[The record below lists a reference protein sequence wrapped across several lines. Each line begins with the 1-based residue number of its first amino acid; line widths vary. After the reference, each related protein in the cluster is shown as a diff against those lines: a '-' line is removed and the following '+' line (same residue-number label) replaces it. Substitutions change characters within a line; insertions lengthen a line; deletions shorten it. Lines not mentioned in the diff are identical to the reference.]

1 MNLSGEE
8 REPYPDSQQEEPEFV
23 PAAPI
28 GRLNYFVT
36 GGESG
41 ISLSQRFGPF
51 MKRYWMPSLVIVAVI
66 LIESGIYNV
75 FGINAGIQ
83 FLVIVSVIFVFRK
96 QLLGFGR
103 SILDFVRNP
112 SERTGGIGPA
122 LRNSIHKLRKEMDS
136 LSWIQLLAV
145 LIAFGIFLIA
155 PLLSVVVFS
164 FFDPNTGSLS
174 LYHFVNLFSD
184 SNFWP
189 WQFNTATGEWISYV
203 NLDTIIPPS
212 GGSDLM
218 IIQGWDFGAVINSI
232 YSAILVTIFSVI
244 LGVFFAF
251 IVARYD
257 FPGKRIIRTVLIFP
271 ILATPFV
278 GAIGIKTFLGRAGFF
293 NNLFYTT
300 LNIIPF
306 RIELQGLAAI
316 IFVQSLSLFS
326 LVYLNAYS
334 SFMGIDPS
342 LEEQAEN
349 LGATGFKLFRSVTL
363 PLAMPGI
370 QAGAILTF
378 ILSIEDLGTP
388 IVFFEHQ
395 QAQKTLAFQVFDSIA
410 TQSGK
415 VDPVGPAIGII
426 LLIFAVVGFMSIRK
440 YAALRSYESGTKG
453 GQWNPRT
460 RALGRRS
467 VILLYAI
474 LVPLLFVAL
483 IPQISVIILSFSG
496 VWSTNSILP
505 DVWTLSN
512 YNVLWAF
519 PDVAASIQLTLI
531 YGLIATV
538 FIVILGTSAA
548 YIIARRDIPGKNA
561 FDLLVTS
568 PIALPGIVIATG
580 YFTLFYNTPFFM
592 PGETF
597 PFQGPWLLITVSYMI
612 RKFPFTVRAAY
623 AGLQSTPVVLE
634 EASMNLGASRNKT
647 FASITMPLIGV
658 SVLAGSLLSFVYSVS
673 EVSTSLILGS
683 VGRQQAPMTFWTKE
697 VLEGTGVY
705 GGPES
710 AATLGVLMMALQ
722 MAVITITNKILGTRS
737 SAMTGI

>member
-1 MNLSGEE
+1 MNLSGEDTHS
-8 REPYPDSQQEEPEFV
+8 PPDTQEEEPELM
-23 PAAPI
+23 PAAPQEQ
-28 GRLNYFVT
+28 LKYFFT
-36 GGESG
+36 GGDSG
-41 ISLSQRFGPF
+41 IPLSTRILSFIRTRWIPLTFLVVFLVGGGSLF
-51 MKRYWMPSLVIVAVI
+51 VI
-66 LIESGIYNV
+66 Y
-75 FGINAGIQ
+75 GINTMIQ
-83 FLVIVSVIFVFRK
+83 FLIAIGIIYAFRSSMVN
-96 QLLGFGR
+96 FGR
-103 SILDFVRNP
+103 SIKNFILNP
-112 SERTGGIGPA
+112 SEGTRSIGPSFW
-122 LRNSIHKLRKEMDS
+122 NGISKLRQEMDS
-136 LSWIQLLAV
+136 LSWVQLTAV
-145 LIAFGIFLIA
+145 LVAFGLFLIA
-155 PLLSVVVFS
+155 PLLSVVFTS
-164 FFDPNTGSLS
+164 FIDPNTGLPS

-189 WQFNTATGEWISYV
+189 WQYNDNTGTWTTYIDWRTV
-203 NLDTIIPPS
+203 IPPT
-212 GGSDLM
+212 GASDLM
-218 IIQGWDFGAVINSI
+218 VIQGWDFGAVINSI
-232 YSAILVTIFSVI
+232 YMAVMVTIFSVL
-244 LGVFFAF
+244 LGVFLAF

-257 FPGKRIIRTVLIFP
+257 FPGKKIVRTVLIFP

-278 GAIGIKTFLGRAGFF
+278 GAIGIKTFMGRAGFF

-300 LNIIPF
+300 LHIIPF
-306 RIELQGLAAI
+306 RVELQGIAAI

-388 IVFFEHQ
+388 IVFYSDQ

-410 TQSGK
+410 SQSGQI
-415 VDPVGPAIGII
+415 DPTGPAVGII
-426 LLIFAVVGFMSIRK
+426 LLMFAVIGFLTIRK
-440 YAALRSYESGTKG
+440 YASLRSYESGTKG

-460 RALGRRS
+460 RRLSARAS
-467 VILLYAI
+467 VLLYAI
-474 LVPLLFVAL
+474 LIPLLFLAL
-483 IPQISVIILSFSG
+483 IPQISVIILSLSG
-496 VWSTNSILP
+496 GWSTDSILP
-505 DVWTLSN
+505 DIWTLSN
-512 YNVLWAF
+512 FDVLWAF
-519 PDVAASIQLTLI
+519 EDVARSIQFTLI

-538 FIVILGTSAA
+538 FIVLLGTSAA
-548 YIIARRDIPGKNA
+548 YIVARRDIPGKTA

-580 YFTLFYNTPFFM
+580 YFTLFYNSPFFM
-592 PGETF
+592 PGEIF
-597 PFQGPWLLITVSYMI
+597 PAGPWFLITISYMI

-634 EASMNLGASRNKT
+634 EASMNMGANRNQT
-647 FASITMPLIGV
+647 FTKITLPLIGV

>member
-1 MNLSGEE
+1 LDSEKLDNEVSDQESEMIPDEFMDNLVAGVASI
-8 REPYPDSQQEEPEFV
+8 PK
-23 PAAPI
+23 
-28 GRLNYFVT
+28 
-36 GGESG
+36 G
-41 ISLSQRFGPF
+41 IAS
-51 MKRYWMPSLVIVAVI
+51 KT
-66 LIESGIYNV
+66 
-75 FGINAGIQ
+75 
-83 FLVIVSVIFVFRK
+83 
-96 QLLGFGR
+96 
-103 SILDFVRNP
+103 
-112 SERTGGIGPA
+112 TGGIKGIGSWFVRRGESVRAFVSNPK
-122 LRNSIHKLRKEMDS
+122 LWITEKNVQFRGGIRKLRREMDN
-136 LSWIQLLAV
+136 LSWVQLMAV
-145 LIAFGIFLIA
+145 LIAFSLFLIA
-155 PLLSVVVFS
+155 PLISVVYTS
-164 FFDPNTGSLS
+164 FLDPNTGFLS
-174 LYHFVNLFSD
+174 LYHFINLFSD

-189 WQFNTATGEWISYV
+189 WQFNEVTGEWISYV
-203 NLDTIIPPS
+203 NLTTIQY
-212 GGSDLM
+212 GGDLLV
-218 IIQGWDFGAVINSI
+218 IQGWDFGAVLNSI
-232 YSAILVTIFSVI
+232 YVAVLVTIFSVI

-257 FPGKRIIRTVLIFP
+257 FPGKKFIRTILIFP

-300 LNIIPF
+300 LHWIPF
-306 RIELQGLAAI
+306 RIELSGLAAI

-388 IVFFEHQ
+388 IVFFQDQ
-395 QAQKTLAFQVFDSIA
+395 QAQKTLAFQVFDSI
-410 TQSGK
+410 TSQSGA
-415 VDPVGPAIGII
+415 VDPAGPAIGMI
-426 LLIFAVVGFMSIRK
+426 LLVFSIVGFLVIRK
-440 YAALRSYESGTKG
+440 YASLRSYESGTKG
-453 GQWNPRT
+453 GMWNPRI
-460 RALGRRS
+460 RRIS
-467 VILLYAI
+467 NKSSFLLYLI
-474 LVPLLFVAL
+474 LIPTLFLAL
-483 IPQISVIILSFSG
+483 IPQISVIILSFAG
-496 VWSTNSILP
+496 TWSTNSILP
-505 DVWTLSN
+505 DTWTLSN
-512 YNVLWAF
+512 YDVLWAY
-519 PDVAASIQLTLI
+519 PDVANSISLTLI

-538 FIVILGTSAA
+538 FIVLLGTSAA
-548 YIIARRDIPGKNA
+548 YIIARRDIPGKTA

-580 YFTLFYNTPFFM
+580 YFTLFYNTPIFM
-592 PGETF
+592 PE
-597 PFQGPWLLITVSYMI
+597 GPWLLIIISYMI

-623 AGLQSTPVVLE
+623 AGLQSTPVMLE
-634 EASMNLGASRNKT
+634 EASQNMGASKNQT
-647 FASITMPLIGV
+647 FAKITMPLIGV

-683 VGRQQAPMTFWTKE
+683 VGREQAPMTFWTKE

-705 GGPES
+705 GGAYS

-722 MAVITITNKILGTRS
+722 MTVITITNKILGTRS

>member
-1 MNLSGEE
+1 MSGED
-8 REPYPDSQQEEPEFV
+8 RQGHPDSRNEEPELI
-23 PAAPI
+23 PAAPLDN
-28 GRLNYFVT
+28 LNYYIT

-41 ISLSQRFGPF
+41 VSLPYRLVSFAKKHLLLLILLIIVFSSGAGVFTIYGINSAIQFF
-51 MKRYWMPSLVIVAVI
+51 VVIVV
-66 LIESGIYNV
+66 L
-75 FGINAGIQ
+75 
-83 FLVIVSVIFVFRK
+83 FVFRS
-96 QLLGFGR
+96 QLIGLGRGIVKF
-103 SILDFVRNP
+103 ITTP
-112 SERTGGIGPA
+112 SERPEN
-122 LRNSIHKLRKEMDS
+122 LRETLRSNLAKFRKEMDS
-136 LSWIQLLAV
+136 LSWIQLLSV

-164 FFDPNTGSLS
+164 FVDPHTGMPS
-174 LYHFVNLFSD
+174 LYHFINLFSD

-189 WQFNTATGEWISYV
+189 WQYNEATGQWVSYV
-203 NLDTIIPPS
+203 NLQTIIPPS
-212 GGSDLM
+212 GTSDLM

-232 YSAILVTIFSVI
+232 YTAVLVTAFSVL
-244 LGVFFAF
+244 LGVFLAF

-257 FPGKRIIRTVLIFP
+257 FPGKRIVRTVLIFP

-278 GAIGIKTFLGRAGFF
+278 GAIGIKTFMGRAGFF

-300 LNIIPF
+300 LHIIPF
-306 RIELQGLAAI
+306 RIEFQGLAAI

-349 LGATGFKLFRSVTL
+349 LGAKGFKLFRSVTL

-378 ILSIEDLGTP
+378 ILSIEDLGSP

-395 QAQKTLAFQVFDSIA
+395 QAQKTLAYQVFDSIA
-410 TQSGK
+410 TQSGA
-415 VDPVGPAIGII
+415 VDPAGPAIGII
-426 LLIFAVVGFMSIRK
+426 LLIFAVVGFLTIRK
-440 YAALRSYESGTKG
+440 YASLRSYESGTKG

-460 RALGRRS
+460 RVLKPRM
-467 VILLYAI
+467 VLILYAI
-474 LVPLLFVAL
+474 LIPLLFIAL
-483 IPQISVIILSFSG
+483 IPQISVIILSLSG
-496 VWSTNSILP
+496 GWSTDSILP

-512 YNVLWAF
+512 YDVLWAY
-519 PDVAASIQLTLI
+519 PDVTASIQLTLL

-538 FIVILGTSAA
+538 FIVLLGTSAA
-548 YIIARRDIPGKNA
+548 YIIARRDIPGKSV

-634 EASMNLGASRNKT
+634 EAAMNMGANRNKT

-697 VLEGTGVY
+697 VLEGTGQY

-722 MAVITITNKILGTRS
+722 MAVITVTNKILGTRS